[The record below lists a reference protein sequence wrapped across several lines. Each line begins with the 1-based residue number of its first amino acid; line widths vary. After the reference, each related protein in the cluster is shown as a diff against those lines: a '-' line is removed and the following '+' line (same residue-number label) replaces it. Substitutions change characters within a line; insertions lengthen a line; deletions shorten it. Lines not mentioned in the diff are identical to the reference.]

1 MSQKKIYAFTG
12 LPASGK
18 GFVSDKFARIDGLPI
33 VSMGDVMSAQKD
45 EMPTCYVGQPRA
57 PEGTWDYA
65 QKLREVH
72 GPAGPAVAATS
83 AVGQALVESHSVVVE
98 GIRSPA
104 EREFFESLFG
114 VPVHLIAVLA
124 DDETRLERFYEREE
138 YEDRAV
144 AEYEL
149 EERTQRECEV
159 GLDDAIYEAVFKV
172 HNGAEKTE
180 GDISSA
186 CARILDKGL

>member
-18 GFVSDKFARIDGLPI
+18 GFVSDKFASIHGLPV

-45 EMPTCYVGQPRA
+45 EMPTCYVGKPRE

-83 AVGQALVESHSVVVE
+83 AVGRALVESNSVVVE
-98 GIRSPA
+98 GVRSPA

-124 DDETRLERFYEREE
+124 DDETRLERFYDRED
-138 YEDRAV
+138 YEDRGV

-149 EERTQRECEV
+149 KERTQRECEA
-159 GLDDAIYEAVFKV
+159 GLDDAIEEAVFKI
-172 HNGAEKTE
+172 NNEGDKTE
-180 GDISSA
+180 GDIADA
-186 CARILDKGL
+186 CGRLLDKGL